1 MDKKISK
8 EAIKHIAELSMLEL
22 SDEEEKDTKENI
34 DKFFDY
40 LNILNELDTG
50 GDIERPHVDPAHNI
64 LREDIVINFQDR
76 DNIISNAPEN
86 KDGYFKI
93 PFIS

>member
-34 DKFFDY
+34 EKFFDY
-40 LNILNELDTG
+40 LDILNELDTDG
-50 GDIERPHVDPAHNI
+50 VIERPHVYPDQNI
-64 LREDIVINFQDR
+64 LREDIIINFQDR
-76 DNIISNAPEN
+76 DNIISNAPEI